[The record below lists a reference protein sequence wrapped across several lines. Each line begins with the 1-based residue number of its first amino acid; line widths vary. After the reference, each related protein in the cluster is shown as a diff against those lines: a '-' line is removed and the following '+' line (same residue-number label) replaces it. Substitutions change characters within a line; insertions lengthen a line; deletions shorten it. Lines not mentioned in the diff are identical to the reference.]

1 MTDFEYG
8 PVEVYLI
15 GFAGERPGREV
26 VDAVVDLVRGDAV
39 ALLDLVFVSKSLQ
52 GDVTVVEADEVADG
66 YGLDGLD
73 PAEPG
78 LAGQEDIDEL
88 AEAIEPGTS
97 AVTLVVE
104 HRWARAFAEALH
116 RADGLVLRTERI
128 PAPVVNRLVAAAVAD

>member
-15 GFAGERPGREV
+15 GFAGERPGPEV
-26 VDAVVDLVRGDAV
+26 VAAVVDLVRGDAV

-66 YGLDGLD
+66 YGLAGLD

-104 HRWARAFAEALH
+104 HLWARAFAEALY
-116 RADGLVLRTERI
+116 RADGQVLRTERI